1 MRKTLCLI
9 LLVVMFLPS
18 QVYAENVESDRELAI
33 VIDDFG
39 NNMGGTEE
47 MLRLPIT
54 LTVAIMPF
62 LETTEHDAEQAHRFG
77 HEVIVHI
84 PMEPVK
90 GKKSWLGPGAIT
102 TDLSNEEIRKR
113 VNAAID
119 AVPHAVGM
127 NHHMGSKA
135 TADKRIMRIVLDVCR
150 ERGLYY
156 LDSKTTGKSVI
167 PELSEEIGVPYLENE
182 LFFDDVYTMQHMSRQ
197 AQELAKRLKDNRAHI
212 AIGHVGIAGEKM
224 VAVLNQFI
232 PLYKNEAIIV
242 PLSQMIPGF
251 EMIDESMP

>member
-1 MRKTLCLI
+1 MNKWICFMMLI
-9 LLVVMFLPS
+9 VLFPS
-18 QVYAENVESDRELAI
+18 HVYAENNRELAI

-39 NNMGGTEE
+39 NGMGGTDE
-47 MLRLPIT
+47 MLRLPVT

-62 LETTEHDAEQAHRFG
+62 LETTERDAEEAHRYG
-77 HEVIVHI
+77 HEVIVHV
-84 PMEPVK
+84 PMEPIK
-90 GKKSWLGPGAIT
+90 GKRSWLGPGAIT
-102 TDLSNEEIRKR
+102 TDLSNKEIRKR
-113 VNAAID
+113 VNEAVE

-135 TADKRIMRIVLDVCR
+135 TADERVMRIVLEVCR
-150 ERGLYY
+150 EKGLYY

-167 PELSEEIGVPYLENE
+167 PELAEEIGVPYLENE
-182 LFFDDVYTMQHMSRQ
+182 LFFDDVYTIQHMSRQ
-197 AQELAKRLKDNRAHI
+197 AQELAEKLKDDEAHI

-224 VAVLNQFI
+224 VAVLNEFI
-232 PLYKNEAIIV
+232 PMYKNEATIV